1 MQEKESLTY
10 NFPKEERL
18 YKKKLIQELFE
29 NGSSFYLYPFKVIWL
44 SSEESENNQV
54 LFSVSK
60 RNFKRA
66 VDRNAIKRKLRE
78 AYRLNK
84 HQNQLSSHQ
93 PSLLIG
99 YIYTGK
105 EILDF
110 RVIESKLK
118 KSIARLHKEIQADS

>member
-1 MQEKESLTY
+1 VQEKESLTY